1 MSKDTQ
7 SSQSGNG
14 PLIFM
19 GAVVISLL
27 LLVGVVMIFSK
38 SGSTTAEIVASGK
51 VEAITVN
58 NSHDWGTI
66 SMKDGKVEA
75 IFEVK
80 NDGSETLKLYDVITS
95 CTCTTAQLILGD
107 NKSPLFGMHSK
118 FDYVLE
124 IPSGETAQ
132 VKAVFDPA
140 FHGPTGVGQISR
152 QITVKTNDASRPQLT
167 FNAMADVTR

>member
-1 MSKDTQ
+1 MSKNTQ
-7 SSQSGNG
+7 SSSSGNG

-19 GAVVISLL
+19 GAAVISLL
-27 LLVGVVMIFSK
+27 LLVGVVVAFSK
-38 SGSTTAEIVASGK
+38 SGSTTEIVASDK
-51 VEAITVN
+51 VEAAAIN

-66 SMKDGKVEA
+66 SMKDGKVEV

-80 NDGSETLKLYDVITS
+80 NNGSETLKLYDVVTS

-124 IPSGETAQ
+124 IPAGETAQ

-167 FNAMADVTR
+167 FNAIADVIR